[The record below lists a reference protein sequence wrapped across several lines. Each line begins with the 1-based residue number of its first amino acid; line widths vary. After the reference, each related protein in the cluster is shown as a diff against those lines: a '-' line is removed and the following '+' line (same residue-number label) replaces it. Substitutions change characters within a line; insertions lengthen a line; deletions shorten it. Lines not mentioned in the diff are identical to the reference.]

1 MVNMNNM
8 YLSIIFT
15 YCVPKH
21 IQFGINAPS
30 TYCSFIR
37 FSFSTNIN
45 RPSTTKDVKDAY
57 L

>member
-45 RPSTTKDVKDAY
+45 RPSTTKDVKDA
-57 L
+57 